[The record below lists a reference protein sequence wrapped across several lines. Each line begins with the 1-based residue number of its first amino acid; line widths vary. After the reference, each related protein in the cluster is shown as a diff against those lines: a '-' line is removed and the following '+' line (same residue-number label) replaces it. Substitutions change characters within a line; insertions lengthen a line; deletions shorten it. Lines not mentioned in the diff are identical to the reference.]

1 MKTSSQFILEIV
13 YERGS
18 KRDMMMQT
26 FCQLHIEAGSSAG
39 GYYEQYDMHLLHQYS
54 LFFTKHLSTPK

>member
-1 MKTSSQFILEIV
+1 MKTSSQFIWEKV

-18 KRDMMMQT
+18 KQDMMMQT

-39 GYYEQYDMHLLHQYS
+39 GYYEQYDMHL
-54 LFFTKHLSTPK
+54 